1 MFWVSCSQLG
11 TKLYVFVVF
20 LLQVFAEEANRDLQS
35 SLGPQIDGEC
45 RRVTYKMKNKNK
57 NKRYKQCYTENERV
71 FKKTVSMIIQIEKQ
85 SIKWRR
91 EER

>member
-11 TKLYVFVVF
+11 TKLHVFVVF

-57 NKRYKQCYTENERV
+57 RYKQCYTENERV
-71 FKKTVSMIIQIEKQ
+71 FKNCQYDYTDRETKLKMTK
-85 SIKWRR
+85 RR
-91 EER
+91 

>member
-45 RRVTYKMKNKNK
+45 RRVT
-57 NKRYKQCYTENERV
+57 
-71 FKKTVSMIIQIEKQ
+71 
-85 SIKWRR
+85 
-91 EER
+91 

>member
-1 MFWVSCSQLG
+1 M
-11 TKLYVFVVF
+11 FVVF

-57 NKRYKQCYTENERV
+57 RTRGINNAILKMKEFLKNCQYDYTDRETEHKTTKRRKIRKGKER
-71 FKKTVSMIIQIEKQ
+71 
-85 SIKWRR
+85 
-91 EER
+91 